1 MKLFVGNIP
10 FASSESEM
18 RDLFS
23 EKYTS
28 LTSFKLIMDRET
40 GRSRGFGFAEFSSQE
55 EAEQAVAEL
64 NGYNFNGKELVVNE
78 ARPQEKRTDRG
89 RPFKNNRY

>member
-18 RDLFS
+18 KDLFS
-23 EKYTS
+23 KYES
-28 LTSFKLIMDRET
+28 LTSFKLIMDHMS

-55 EAEQAVAEL
+55 DAEKAIEEL
-64 NGYNFNGKELVVNE
+64 NGYNFNGKALIVNE
-78 ARPQEKRTDRG
+78 ARPQEKRTDNKRN
-89 RPFKNNRY
+89 FKSRH